1 MEHRLFE
8 ELIKKLLIFFQHC
21 PTKLFHDFRTTAVR
35 NMVRSR
41 TPAGMAMKTSV
52 HKTRSVFD
60 RYNIVSF
67 NDLRLAAQMHQAY
80 IKGQEIKPEISLP
93 KKGEVITFRKP
104 GQKETQVA

>member
-41 TPAGMAMKTSV
+41 APAGMAMKTSV
-52 HKTRSVFD
+52 HKTCSVFD
-60 RYNIVSF
+60 RYNIVSD

-93 KKGEVITFRKP
+93 NKGEVITFRKP
-104 GQKETQVA
+104 G